1 MPSPTPIPWPVWGP
15 SKSRWF
21 APSGLAN
28 RWITTTCGQR
38 HAIIGLGGERAE
50 GEPESA
56 PITVLDFNQRAL
68 RRYMAQ
74 RERGEPEQDGNGV
87 DEVNVE
93 VVEGPTEL
101 GTALFAERIVSGL
114 PYLRVTTR
122 KSYEYES
129 VLLDEE
135 RIIGLKVR

>member
-1 MPSPTPIPWPVWGP
+1 
-15 SKSRWF
+15 
-21 APSGLAN
+21 
-28 RWITTTCGQR
+28 
-38 HAIIGLGGERAE
+38 
-50 GEPESA
+50 
-56 PITVLDFNQRAL
+56 
-68 RRYMAQ
+68 MAQ
-74 RERGEPEQDGNGV
+74 RERGEPEQDGNDV